1 MEHIKIWALVSL
13 LFVLSIALVI
23 VFLLARNFRKQ
34 KEIKYREALIAK
46 LSDTLDKN
54 HKPEK

>member
-23 VFLLARNFRKQ
+23 VFLLVRNFRKQ
-34 KEIKYREALIAK
+34 KKIKYREALIAK